1 MLPSM
6 PEPMSYGLHI
16 VLDGFQASAEA
27 MSKEVVGKEILEGIG
42 RIIEPEAVS
51 DTRLFSFYDSLCP
64 GNSGATLLPESNVT
78 LHFFPD
84 THKLTL
90 KAFSRHQFRIGEI
103 ITLLSLHLGVGRF
116 ETVRRNHS
124 RPTPRDQTILKR
136 VLQGDR
142 LYAHLRLEDLLKE
155 GAPQGFGNA

>member
-6 PEPMSYGLHI
+6 SESISYGLHI
-16 VLDGFQASAEA
+16 VLDGFQASPEA
-27 MSKEVVGKEILEGIG
+27 MSKEGVGEEILEGIG
-42 RIIEPEAVS
+42 RILAPEAIS
-51 DTRLFSFYDSLCP
+51 DTRLFFFYDSLCP

-84 THKLTL
+84 TRKLTL
-90 KAFSRHQFRIGEI
+90 KAFSPHQFRIGEI
-103 ITLLSLHLGVGRF
+103 ITLLSLHLEVGRF

-124 RPTPRDQTILKR
+124 RPMPRDQTTLKR

-155 GAPQGFGNA
+155 GVLRGFSDA